1 MLILRE
7 IFLWYIKNS
16 SKKISGIL
24 LKKVIEILLKKKL
37 SKFKQINKLKKHVIE
52 IGKNYKN
59 FWHFFKYFLF
69 KKVLSKV
76 Y

>member
-52 IGKNYKN
+52 IGKN
-59 FWHFFKYFLF
+59 
-69 KKVLSKV
+69 
-76 Y
+76 